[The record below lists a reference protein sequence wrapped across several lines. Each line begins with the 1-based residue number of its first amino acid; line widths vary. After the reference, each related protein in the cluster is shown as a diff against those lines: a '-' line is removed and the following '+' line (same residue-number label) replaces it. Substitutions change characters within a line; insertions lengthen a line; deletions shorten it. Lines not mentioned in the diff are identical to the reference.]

1 MMKFSETLVAWNQV
15 EIAIFTGI
23 AVAQTMAI
31 GMARSSAVTHV

>member
-23 AVAQTMAI
+23 AVARMMAI
-31 GMARSSAVTHV
+31 ENGASFSG